1 MKKIIKIILIIVV
14 VALVGLFIVFN
25 FSAEKVENEENII
38 EPEEEISEEQARQTI
53 VTLFFE
59 DKTSMQLAK
68 EERNVDAK
76 ELLNNPYKFIVEL
89 LIQGPKEENLKK
101 IIPDGVKINKV
112 NINGDIVTLDCSEE
126 ILNMSG
132 TNAIYSIVNSLT
144 ELKEVNG
151 VKFLING
158 EEKDGLK
165 EIFVRK

>member
-14 VALVGLFIVFN
+14 VALVGIFIVFN

-132 TNAIYSIVNSLT
+132 TNSIYSIVNSLT

>member
-14 VALVGLFIVFN
+14 VALVGIFIVFN

>member
-14 VALVGLFIVFN
+14 VALVGIVILFN

-38 EPEEEISEEQARQTI
+38 EPEEEISEEQARQTT

-68 EERNVDAK
+68 EERHVDAK

-89 LIQGPKEENLKK
+89 LMQGPKEENLKK

-112 NINGDIVTLDCSEE
+112 NINGDIITLDCSEE

>member
-14 VALVGLFIVFN
+14 VALVGIFIVFN

-165 EIFVRK
+165 ENFVRK

>member
-14 VALVGLFIVFN
+14 VALVGIFIVFN

-38 EPEEEISEEQARQTI
+38 EREEEISEEQARQTI